1 MLLIHV
7 KEIIKDII
15 MVSSFNVVD
24 IVRKCYK
31 NAAVKDILKME
42 KECSFTTYSHSIAA
56 AIYSA
61 MILKEYCVEESF
73 IENVVAGALIH
84 DVGKIVVAK
93 EILEKKDKLTPTEIN
108 KIHKHP
114 VKGYEL
120 VKGVFGEIP
129 ENTVLLHHEKLDG
142 SGYLYGIT
150 EIPFYVQAV
159 TVADMYD
166 ALTSSRSY
174 KKAYSHETAVDILR
188 GDAQRGKL
196 STDVVEIINNIRK

>member
-1 MLLIHV
+1 
-7 KEIIKDII
+7 

-84 DVGKIVVAK
+84 DVG
-93 EILEKKDKLTPTEIN
+93 N
-108 KIHKHP
+108 C
-114 VKGYEL
+114 GC
-120 VKGVFGEIP
+120 
-129 ENTVLLHHEKLDG
+129 
-142 SGYLYGIT
+142 
-150 EIPFYVQAV
+150 
-159 TVADMYD
+159 
-166 ALTSSRSY
+166 
-174 KKAYSHETAVDILR
+174 
-188 GDAQRGKL
+188 QR
-196 STDVVEIINNIRK
+196 NIRKER